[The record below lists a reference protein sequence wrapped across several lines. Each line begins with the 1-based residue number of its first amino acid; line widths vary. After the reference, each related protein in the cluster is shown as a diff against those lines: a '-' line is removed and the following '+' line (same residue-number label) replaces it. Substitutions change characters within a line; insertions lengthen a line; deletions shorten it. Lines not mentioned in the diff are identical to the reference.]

1 MVLFKLFSERFT
13 GLFATTILAV
23 MLFPLSGRLQAQE
36 MKDLPDIIQS
46 FKKDSRGPYQGIFWF
61 CPDGSRIPAKE
72 RCPTPGGIQH
82 AYPKD
87 IVFDIQKKLGIHLGQ
102 ILAGTP
108 KADFLDAP
116 RYYSRLKQYQLEK
129 FLQLADDG
137 WIMRRARYYRGAI
150 QAEDEEA
157 WGIDFLNWALSDNQL
172 LATQFYLLRQA
183 AHDIPHSHQTDILM
197 RIRTTSMAIADS
209 LPAFMDIRVKIHGKP
224 DPSDLERVSKFRAAN
239 REKLPPRIDEKLAQL
254 EQDLKT
260 IYLTSRTEMLRQF
273 LGEFPVNHP
282 AGYQLRVVLS
292 AFGSAGSKPATPAD
306 IKTRC
311 AELAHLLWSIRKNM
325 PQTETPA
332 KRLKLMDLSL
342 EAENLLFTELSGW
355 RPGTLRALLEKN
367 YLLAKAAAGTGL
379 LELHEWAA
387 LEAALYPPANTEQ
400 LSFEQLAAIAEQ
412 TRRTVEWSVGMVN
425 GVYGPVI
432 SLYSQFEPQAAGFI
446 DDRIRASI
454 LLPFGAASSQLAD
467 VVKEYAKMSN
477 RIFNIPNPNSARGL
491 NPGFAVGELVVISG
505 SPDEVD
511 FSNQKIYVIQRAP
524 ADLKPVAGIA
534 TVSEGNTVS
543 HVQLL
548 ARNLGIPNAVVS
560 PENLTSLIPYQG
572 QQIFYAVSPGGT
584 VIMKPLA
591 EMNESERALIE
602 AQKTERFK
610 MTISTEK
617 IDLSDRVLEMR
628 QLRASDSGRL
638 CGPKAAN
645 LGQLSSLFPDKVPP
659 GLVIPF
665 GIFYA
670 HLQQQMPGLT
680 ITYWQFLKNIFAEA
694 ERDRASGMDE
704 ATIEKNTLASL
715 EVLRGAIQ
723 KIELFPQFQ
732 SALERDFVRVL
743 NSEMGKIGVFI
754 RSDTN
759 MEDLK
764 EFTGAGLNLTVA
776 NIYERE
782 KVYQAI
788 RDVWAS
794 PFTERSYKW
803 RQRYLNN
810 PENVYPS
817 ILILPTVN
825 ADKSGVM
832 ITSGVSSGNPQDVTV
847 AFNLGVGG
855 AVEGQA
861 AESYLLQQDGTDLLI
876 SPARAP
882 QYMAASSR
890 GGVDKKFASFE
901 RPILSPNERFQLR
914 LMAEEVR
921 RVLPKTPGIET
932 EGPFDVE
939 LGFWNEEI
947 WLFQVRPFVEN
958 KRARSSNY
966 LRNLDPEIPSGLQ
979 VPLDKK
985 R

>member
-1 MVLFKLFSERFT
+1 MVLNRLMIVIT
-13 GLFATTILAV
+13 VIVL
-23 MLFPLSGRLQAQE
+23 LFPVSRKLQAQE
-36 MKDLPDIIQS
+36 IEDLPNIIQS
-46 FKKDSRGPYQGIFWF
+46 FKKDPRGPYQGIFWF
-61 CPDGSRIPAKE
+61 CPDGARLPAKE

-87 IVFDIQKKLGIHLGQ
+87 IVFDIEKKLGVYLGQ

-108 KADFLDAP
+108 KADFLDAA

-150 QAEDEEA
+150 QVEDEEA
-157 WGIDFLNWALSDNQL
+157 WGIDFLSWALSDDHM

-183 AHDIPHSHQTDILM
+183 AHDIPHNQQTDLLM

-209 LPAFMDIRVKIHGKP
+209 LPEFMDIRVKIHGKP
-224 DPSDLERVSKFRAAN
+224 DPSDLERVTKFRSVN
-239 REKLPPRIDEKLAQL
+239 QGKVKPKIDELLTQL

-260 IYLTSRTEMLRQF
+260 IYLTSRTEKLRQY

-282 AGYQLRVVLS
+282 AGYQLRVALN
-292 AFGSAGSKPATPAD
+292 AFGGGKTAAPAD

-311 AELAHLLWSIRKNM
+311 AALAHLLWSIRKNL
-325 PQTETPA
+325 PRTETPA

-355 RPGTLRALLEKN
+355 RPATLRALLEKN
-367 YLLAKAAAGTGL
+367 YQLAKAAAGTGL
-379 LELHEWAA
+379 LELQEWAA
-387 LEAALYPPANTEQ
+387 LEAALLPPVNTDQ
-400 LSFEQLAAIAEQ
+400 LSFEQMAAIADQ
-412 TRRTVEWSVGMVN
+412 SRRAVEWSVGMVN
-425 GVYGPVI
+425 GVYGPAV
-432 SLYSQFEPQAAGFI
+432 SRFSQFEPQADGFI

-454 LLPFGAASSQLAD
+454 LLPFGAVSSQLAD
-467 VVKEYAKMSN
+467 VVKEYAKMTN
-477 RIFNIPNPNSARGL
+477 RIFDIPNPNSARGL

-511 FSNQKIYVIQRAP
+511 FSNEKIYVIQRAP

-560 PENLTSLIPYQG
+560 PENLNSLASYQG
-572 QQIFYAVSPGGT
+572 QKIFYAVSPGGT

-591 EMNESERALIE
+591 EMTGAERALIE
-602 AQKTERFK
+602 AQKQERFK

-617 IDLSDRVLEMR
+617 IDLSDRILEMQ

-645 LGQLSSLFPDKVPP
+645 LGQLSSLFPGKVPP

-665 GIFYA
+665 GIFYT

-680 ITYWQFLKNIFAEA
+680 ISYWQFLKNIFAEA
-694 ERDRASGMDE
+694 EHDRAGGVDE
-704 ATIEKNTLASL
+704 ETIEKNTLASL

-723 KIELFPQFQ
+723 KIALFPQFQ

-764 EFTGAGLNLTVA
+764 EFTGAGLNLTVP

-832 ITSGVSSGNPQDVTV
+832 ITSGVTSGDLRDVTV

-861 AESYLLQQDGTDLLI
+861 AESYLLRQDHTDLLL

-882 QYMAASSR
+882 QYMQASPR
-890 GGVDKKFASFE
+890 GGVEKKFASFE

-914 LMAEEVR
+914 LLAEEVR
-921 RVLPKTPGIET
+921 RVLPNTPGIET

-966 LRNLDPEIPSGLQ
+966 LRSLDPEIPAGLQ
-979 VPLDKK
+979 VPLDSA